1 MLAGAGKLDIT
12 RRMEIGILQ
21 CTVMELG
28 RNRGKLRSQHARC
41 C

>member
-1 MLAGAGKLDIT
+1 MLVGVGKLDIP

-28 RNRGKLRSQHARC
+28 RDRGKLRSWCPRC
-41 C
+41 Y